1 MKKIGK
7 LLVGLLM
14 AIVMVLGLVGCAPT
28 GTDSTGSSSS
38 KPSGSTGSGST
49 GSGSTGGDSSSTEE
63 VPADEGPFSDNIFEA
78 EAAEYSGVS
87 SNNSGSFGHAC
98 VARSYVFDTSF
109 SGNISLRNVAPPNE
123 GSVTENSLKFTF
135 TSDKAVKVNM
145 EVSVAS
151 RYDSTPKWQEMNFS
165 TMYTTVV
172 NGKYPSLD
180 VVVPAGD
187 ATQIVQGNN
196 YTAMQL
202 IEFPITLQEGE
213 NTIEFIALDKACNLD
228 YINIKTSAKLT
239 GWEDHYWSDTS
250 VISISK
256 APSETA
262 TGTITFSCKET
273 DCTTTQDWTL
283 PALTD
288 DAYIVDDS
296 AADKTVY
303 SLELMGEEVTIAEV
317 AKGTVDPEPE
327 PEPEPEGPQDV
338 TADINFFAETAW
350 GTFSPDGTNTGADTK
365 REAGDLKTGADDA
378 LHFTAATASRI
389 NMFDKAKD
397 SDGKTHNIVHTNA
410 TETSGIF
417 GYEYKFDMD
426 MTATG
431 NFDIILFATAKIQTT
446 YVAADYRAV
455 WLSFADGTLTLRVQG
470 DGKDAVQATATVPA
484 NADITSFSVAITRYD
499 ATTCLLKVYVN
510 GEAVTLTKAPTA
522 TYGSVVK
529 GCFTFTA
536 NGWGQRFGVSPAA
549 DAEVVISSFKATKSE
564 DTFVMPSFT
573 AEKAALTL
581 VDGKPY
587 LVVENS
593 FSGLNDSEVVAY
605 AEGISADI
613 QEIDVWT
620 TYADEISFAEV
631 KNGKCYTYIAI
642 DDLAVSEHYY
652 FSHYNGN
659 NFNAPV
665 SQEASELTVSYLDKV
680 YTLSQLSGQS
690 DNWKNGL
697 AAIKVTQRDGYS
709 ASITSASIAEQDGKA
724 VFTATGSYEGYGK
737 AEVEAFAYAFKL
749 NGGLNESGKYTVS
762 KADAV
767 ITVDEDAKTFTV
779 VIDVTDYEKDYYMS
793 QLNGADVKLGADG
806 AALDGTSITVE
817 DKVYTIWSK
826 DSDGGTNTC
835 WGCLTVVVSDVA
847 ADSGAEA

>member
-7 LLVGLLM
+7 LLFGLLM
-14 AIVMVLGLVGCAPT
+14 AVVMVLGLVGCAPT
-28 GTDSTGSSSS
+28 ETDSTGSGSS
-38 KPSGSTGSGST
+38 KPSGSTGGS
-49 GSGSTGGDSSSTEE
+49 STGGSSSTEE
-63 VPADEGPFSDNIFEA
+63 VPEDEGPFSDNVFEA
-78 EAAEYSGVS
+78 EAAKYNGIS
-87 SNNSGSFGHAC
+87 SNNSGTFGHAC
-98 VARSYVFDTSF
+98 MAKSYVFDTSF
-109 SGNISLRNVAPPNE
+109 SGNISVRNVAPPDK
-123 GSVTENSLKFTF
+123 GDVIPENSFEFTF
-135 TSDKAVKVNM
+135 TSDKAVKVQM
-145 EVSVAS
+145 EVCVAS
-151 RYDSTPKWQEMNFS
+151 RYDKDPGWQEMDFAN
-165 TMYTTVV
+165 MYSTVV
-172 NGKYPSLD
+172 NDKYIS
-180 VVVPAGD
+180 VSAVVPAGD
-187 ATQIVQGNN
+187 ASQIVQGNN
-196 YTAMQL
+196 YTAMQV
-202 IEFPITLQEGE
+202 IEIPVTLQKGE
-213 NTIEFIALDKACNLD
+213 NTIEFQALAKACNLD
-228 YINIKTSAKLT
+228 YINIRTSAKLT
-239 GWEDHYWSDTS
+239 GWTDHYWDSLDS
-250 VISISK
+250 VSVTK
-256 APSETA
+256 APTETA
-262 TGTITFSCKET
+262 TGTITFACGV
-273 DCTTTQDWTL
+273 DGCTNGTQNWTL

-327 PEPEPEGPQDV
+327 PEGPQDV
-338 TADINFFAETAW
+338 TADINFFDETAW

-365 REAGDLKTGADDA
+365 REAGDLKTGTDDA
-378 LHFTAATASRI
+378 LHFTASTASRI

-397 SDGKTHNIVHTNA
+397 ADGKTYNIVHTNT

-417 GYEYKFDMD
+417 GYEYKFDMG

-431 NFDIILFATAKIQTT
+431 NFDIVLFATAKIQTT
-446 YVAADYRAV
+446 YVATDYRAV
-455 WLSFADGTLTLRVQG
+455 WLSFADDGLMLRVQG
-470 DGKDAVQATATVPA
+470 DGKEAVQATATVPA
-484 NADITSFSVAITRYD
+484 LADITSFSVAITRYD
-499 ATTCLLKVYVN
+499 AKTCLLKLYVN
-510 GEAVTLTKAPTA
+510 GEAVTLTAAPTA

-549 DAEVVISSFKATKSE
+549 DAEVVISSFKATKAK
-564 DTFVMPSFT
+564 DDFVMPSFT
-573 AEKAALTL
+573 AEKAGLTL

-593 FSGLNDSEVVAY
+593 FSGLTDSEAVAY
-605 AEGISADI
+605 AEGVSADI
-613 QEIDVWT
+613 QEMDAWT

-631 KNGKCYTYIAI
+631 KDGKCYTYIAI
-642 DDLAVSEHYY
+642 EDLVISEHYY

-709 ASITSASIAEQDGKA
+709 AGITSAAIAEQDGKA

-806 AALDGTSITVE
+806 EALDGTSITVG

>member
-7 LLVGLLM
+7 LLFGLLM
-14 AIVMVLGLVGCAPT
+14 AVVMVLGLVGCAPT
-28 GTDSTGSSSS
+28 ETDSTGSSSS
-38 KPSGSTGSGST
+38 KPSGSTGDST

-98 VARSYVFDTSF
+98 VAKSYVFDTSF
-109 SGNISLRNVAPPNE
+109 SGNISVRNVAPPNK
-123 GSVTENSLKFTF
+123 GDVIPENSFEFTF

-151 RYDSTPKWQEMNFS
+151 RYDSDPGWQEMDFAN
-165 TMYTTVV
+165 MYSTVV
-172 NGKYPSLD
+172 NDKYIS
-180 VVVPAGD
+180 VSAIVPAGD
-187 ATQIVQGNN
+187 ASQIVQGNN
-196 YTAMQL
+196 YTAMQV
-202 IEFPITLQEGE
+202 IEIPVTLQKGE
-213 NTIEFIALDKACNLD
+213 NTIEFQALAKACNLD

-256 APSETA
+256 TPSETA

-273 DCTTTQDWTL
+273 DCTTTQNWTL

-303 SLELMGEEVTIAEV
+303 LLELMGEKVTIAEV

-327 PEPEPEGPQDV
+327 PEPEEPQDI
-338 TADINFFAETAW
+338 TADINFFDETAW

-378 LHFTAATASRI
+378 LHFTAETASRI

-397 SDGKTHNIVHTNA
+397 ADGKTYNIVHNKT
-410 TETSGIF
+410 TEESGIF
-417 GYEYKFDMD
+417 GYEYKFDMG

-431 NFDIILFATAKIQTT
+431 NFDIILFATTKIQTT
-446 YVAADYRAV
+446 YVAADHRAV
-455 WLSFADGTLTLRVQG
+455 WLSFADGGLTLRVQG
-470 DGKDAVQATATVPA
+470 DGKEAVQATATVPA
-484 NADITSFSVAITRYD
+484 LADITSFSVAITRYD

-549 DAEVVISSFKATKSE
+549 DAEVVISSFKATKAK

-573 AEKAALTL
+573 AEKAGLTL
-581 VDGKPY
+581 VEGKPY

-593 FSGLNDSEVVAY
+593 FSGLTDSEAVAY
-605 AEGISADI
+605 AEGVSADI
-613 QEIDVWT
+613 QEMDAWK
-620 TYADEISFAEV
+620 TYVDEISFAEV
-631 KNGKCYTYIAI
+631 KDGKCYTYIAI
-642 DDLAVSEHYY
+642 EDLVISEHYY

-659 NFNAPV
+659 NFSAPV

-690 DNWKNGL
+690 DNWRNGL
-697 AAIKVTQRDGYS
+697 AAIKVTQRAGYS
-709 ASITSASIAEQDGKA
+709 AGITSAAIAEQDGKA

-749 NGGLNESGKYTVS
+749 NGGLNESGNYTVS

-767 ITVDEDAKTFTV
+767 ITVNEEAKTFTV

-793 QLNGADVKLGADG
+793 KLNGADVKLGASG
-806 AALDGTSITVE
+806 AALDGTSITVG

-826 DSDGGTNTC
+826 DSDGGTTTC
-835 WGCLTVVVSDVA
+835 WGCLTIVVSDVA
-847 ADSGAEA
+847 AAEGGAEA